1 MAANQ
6 LLLYAHRRAH
16 GRDAAARAAT
26 PTRRAAVD
34 ALEAHY
40 VAAARALLPDDPGR
54 ECFGPRALAAVA
66 LFTLGMVAPLAHAA
80 WDNHQPSEY
89 RGTAISADCAL
100 CESLAAR
107 MDDGAP
113 LQSAF
118 SALVPLAGARALVSM
133 PSQPVFIG
141 AQLGLRPSRA
151 PPLHA

>member
-1 MAANQ
+1 MVSPQ
-6 LLLYAHRRAH
+6 IDMVSLSKHRPHQVRSK
-16 GRDAAARAAT
+16 
-26 PTRRAAVD
+26 
-34 ALEAHY
+34 LQ
-40 VAAARALLPDDPGR
+40 R
-54 ECFGPRALAAVA
+54 EPLNSQWVRALAAVA

-89 RGTAISADCAL
+89 GGTAISADCAL

-107 MDDGAP
+107 TDDGAP

-118 SALVPLAGARALVSM
+118 SALVPLSGARALVSM